1 VERQQIASFTKRSI
15 SETEDPAAARM
26 EFSINTDDIP
36 YFILAILGQ
45 MVDADAGAAS
55 TIASTGN

>member
-1 VERQQIASFTKRSI
+1 
-15 SETEDPAAARM
+15 M